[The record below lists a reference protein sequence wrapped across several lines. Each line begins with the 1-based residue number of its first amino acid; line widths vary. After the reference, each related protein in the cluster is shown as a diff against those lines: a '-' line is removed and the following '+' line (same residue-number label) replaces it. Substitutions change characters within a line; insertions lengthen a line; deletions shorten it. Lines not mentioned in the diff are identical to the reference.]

1 MDLTNLPAL
10 KWLNRRQR
18 MNTLTIPEVFSNFS
32 YYQENYLS
40 IIQNPEQ
47 YHIEVACAEL
57 NIWPFTHKKVWLG
70 DLLQLWFSGK
80 WLIDSTCQLVLENP
94 SKNTKQS
101 IQRQGDFY
109 LFQLTGNVFT
119 GANKAKVWSVSEQK
133 IITLSVD
140 SVFKNL
146 CYYAS
151 IRQNKKQSNFTHS
164 AVYEH

>member
-1 MDLTNLPAL
+1 M
-10 KWLNRRQR
+10 
-18 MNTLTIPEVFSNFS
+18 
-32 YYQENYLS
+32 
-40 IIQNPEQ
+40 
-47 YHIEVACAEL
+47 
-57 NIWPFTHKKVWLG
+57 
-70 DLLQLWFSGK
+70 LQLWFSGK

-101 IQRQGDFY
+101 IQRQSDFY
-109 LFQLTGNVFT
+109 LFQLTGNVLT

-151 IRQNKKQSNFTHS
+151 IRQNKKQSNFIHS